1 MLLLSVKLIC
11 STRNFFF
18 SFLDVWNWVMAWQD
32 MIPEP
37 CMVTLLE
44 KNFFPKWL
52 QVLYTWLTHSPN
64 YEEVTKWYTG
74 WKSMLPASLLAHP
87 IIKGR
92 CLKFVFWGSRLC
104 LESEIFLLIV
114 EKSTQTL
121 VLNGNNKNF
130 V

>member
-1 MLLLSVKLIC
+1 
-11 STRNFFF
+11 
-18 SFLDVWNWVMAWQD
+18 MAWQD

-87 IIKGR
+87 IIKGMH
-92 CLKFVFWGSRLC
+92 LKHFMRLRAYYETAY
-104 LESEIFLLIV
+104 LY
-114 EKSTQTL
+114 QD
-121 VLNGNNKNF
+121 LNSPKISK
-130 V
+130 

>member
-1 MLLLSVKLIC
+1 
-11 STRNFFF
+11 
-18 SFLDVWNWVMAWQD
+18 MAWQD

-74 WKSMLPASLLAHP
+74 WKAMLPPSLLTHAV
-87 IIKGR
+87 IKGKYIFFLH
-92 CLKFVFWGSRLC
+92 CLIHS
-104 LESEIFLLIV
+104 
-114 EKSTQTL
+114 
-121 VLNGNNKNF
+121 
-130 V
+130 

>member
-1 MLLLSVKLIC
+1 M
-11 STRNFFF
+11 F
-18 SFLDVWNWVMAWQD
+18 SHYKINILLDVWNWVMAWQD

-52 QVLYTWLTHSPN
+52 QVLYTWLTHNPN

-87 IIKGR
+87 IIKGTY
-92 CLKFVFWGSRLC
+92 LDSFF
-104 LESEIFLLIV
+104 FD
-114 EKSTQTL
+114 
-121 VLNGNNKNF
+121 
-130 V
+130 

>member
-1 MLLLSVKLIC
+1 MSLFSKLM
-11 STRNFFF
+11 F
-18 SFLDVWNWVMAWQD
+18 SHYKINILLDVWNWVMAWQD

-52 QVLYTWLTHSPN
+52 QVLYTWLTHNPN

-87 IIKGR
+87 IIKGT
-92 CLKFVFWGSRLC
+92 F
-104 LESEIFLLIV
+104 
-114 EKSTQTL
+114 
-121 VLNGNNKNF
+121 
-130 V
+130 